1 MDAKTK
7 RKEEDF
13 SKIKKLAEEFPE
25 LIEIKTSSF
34 NPGNTLLLSLNIPTA
49 RNTRYPQ
56 EVQNKTDIKI
66 DFPLNYPFSEP
77 KATITTPIWNP
88 NVYSSGLIC
97 HGTKWL
103 PTEGL
108 DLFVIWIMKLI
119 SYDPSIVFT
128 GSPANREAADWYNRV
143 KNKNYFPTINLEQ
156 RKKKEE
162 KKVTWK
168 NINDNQTNYS
178 IVNCPNCNQKS
189 RVPSGKK
196 LKVNCPSC
204 KHIFEVST

>member
-13 SKIKKLAEEFPE
+13 SKLKKLSEEFSG
-25 LIEIKTSSF
+25 LIEIKTTNINS
-34 NPGNTLLLSLNIPTA
+34 GNALYLSLNIPTA
-49 RNTRYPQ
+49 KNSKYPQ
-56 EVQNKTDIKI
+56 EIQNKTDIKI

-97 HGTKWL
+97 HGTKWM

-128 GSPANREAADWYNRV
+128 GSPANREAADWYNGV
-143 KNKNYFPTINLEQ
+143 KNINYFPTINIEQ
-156 RKKKEE
+156 KRTRQE
-162 KKVTWK
+162 KKVSWRS
-168 NINDNQTNYS
+168 IDDNQVKYS
-178 IVNCPNCNQKS
+178 IVICPSCNQKL

-204 KHIFEVST
+204 KNIFEVLA